1 MPVAVVG
8 AAWLP
13 EPLEMA
19 VRAVAAMEATAL
31 LVLLAQSILA
41 AVEAAVALKQ
51 VELVTAAQAAPESLF
66 SR

>member
-1 MPVAVVG
+1 MG